1 MRSGDEPGD
10 APSCPSEERI
20 EHFSQEAVAVL
31 IFNLFPVSGDDC
43 IDTEVM
49 EHTVGHSEGLMRR
62 A

>member
-49 EHTVGHSEGLMRR
+49 EHTVGHSEGLVRR